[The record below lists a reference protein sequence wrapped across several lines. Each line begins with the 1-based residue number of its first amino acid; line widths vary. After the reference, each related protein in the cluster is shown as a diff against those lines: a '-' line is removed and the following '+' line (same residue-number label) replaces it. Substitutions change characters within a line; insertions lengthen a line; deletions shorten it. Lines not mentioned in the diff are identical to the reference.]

1 MANIKVLLV
10 DDHKIVRDGIK
21 LMLEPQA
28 GIDVVAEAEN
38 GEKVI
43 GLLQELPVD
52 VIVMDI
58 NMPKMNGI
66 VTTKIVKEKY
76 PGIKVLALT
85 MSSDDTHIRQMVQAG
100 ASGYIMKS
108 AGREELTTAIHEV
121 MEGKHYFSDQATQSI
136 MMDLVKNKGKSSAP
150 DPIHITERE
159 TEVLQMI
166 VKEHT
171 NQEIAE
177 KLYISPRT
185 VDAHRRNL
193 LQKTGARNTAGLV
206 SYAFQHGLVND
217 NQTL

>member
-21 LMLEPQA
+21 LMLQPQA
-28 GIDVVAEAEN
+28 GIEVVAEAEN
-38 GEKVI
+38 GDDVL
-43 GLLQELPVD
+43 GLLVEQPVD

-58 NMPKMNGI
+58 NMPQMDGI
-66 VTTKIVKEKY
+66 STTKQVKEKY
-76 PGIKVLALT
+76 PQIKILALT
-85 MSSDDTHIRQMVQAG
+85 MSSDDSHIRQMVQAG

-108 AGREELTTAIHEV
+108 AGRDELKTAIHDV

-136 MMDLVKNKGKSSAP
+136 MMDLVKNKGKSVDP
-150 DPIHITERE
+150 EPIHITERE
-159 TEVLQMI
+159 LEVLQLI
-166 VKEHT
+166 VKEFT
-171 NQEIAE
+171 NQEIAK

-206 SYAFQHGLVND
+206 KYAFRHNLIHDTNP
-217 NQTL
+217 

>member
-28 GIDVVAEAEN
+28 GIDVVAETESGN
-38 GEKVI
+38 DVKKVLEEI
-43 GLLQELPVD
+43 SVD

-58 NMPKMNGI
+58 NMPGMNGI
-66 VTTKIVKEKY
+66 ATTKMVKEDF
-76 PGIKVLALT
+76 PSVKVLALT
-85 MSSDDTHIRQMVQAG
+85 MSSDDSHIRQMVQAG
-100 ASGYIMKS
+100 ASGYVMKS
-108 AGREELTTAIHEV
+108 AGRDELTRAIQEV

-136 MMDLVKNKGKSSAP
+136 MLDLVKNKGKSSAP
-150 DPIHITERE
+150 DPVHITERE
-159 TEVLQMI
+159 IEVLQMI

-171 NQEIAE
+171 NHEIAE

-206 SYAFQHGLVND
+206 KYAFQNGLVN
-217 NQTL
+217 NS

>member
-28 GIDVVAEAEN
+28 GIDVVAETDN
-38 GEKVI
+38 GEKVKEI
-43 GLLQELPVD
+43 LQENSVD

-58 NMPKMNGI
+58 NMPGMDGI
-66 VTTKIVKEKY
+66 ETTRLVKDEHPDIKI
-76 PGIKVLALT
+76 LALT
-85 MSSDDTHIRQMVQAG
+85 MSSDDSHIRQMVQAG

-108 AGREELTTAIHEV
+108 AGRDELTNAIHDV
-121 MEGKHYFSDQATQSI
+121 MKGKHYFSDQATQSI
-136 MMDLVKNKGKSSAP
+136 MMDLVKNKGKTSAP
-150 DPIHITERE
+150 EPVHITDRE
-159 TEVLQMI
+159 LEVLQMI

-206 SYAFQHGLVND
+206 KYAFQQGLVNSD
-217 NQTL
+217 

>member
-43 GLLQELPVD
+43 GLLQESPVD

>member
-28 GIDVVAEAEN
+28 GIDVVAEAEDGN
-38 GEKVI
+38 QVKKV
-43 GLLQELPVD
+43 LEDTAVD

-58 NMPKMNGI
+58 NMPGMNGI
-66 VTTKIVKEKY
+66 KTTKMVKEQH
-76 PGIKVLALT
+76 PDIKVLALT
-85 MSSDDTHIRQMVQAG
+85 MSSDDSHIRQMVQAG

-108 AGREELTTAIHEV
+108 AGRDELTTAIHDV
-121 MEGKHYFSDQATQSI
+121 MGGKHYFSDQATQSI

-150 DPIHITERE
+150 DPIHITDRE
-159 TEVLQMI
+159 LEVLQMI

-206 SYAFQHGLVND
+206 KYAFQNGLVN
-217 NQTL
+217 NG

>member
-66 VTTKIVKEKY
+66 VTTKLVKEKY

>member
-1 MANIKVLLV
+1 MV

-28 GIDVVAEAEN
+28 GIDVVAEAEK
-38 GEKVI
+38 GEDVASM
-43 GLLQELPVD
+43 LENEAVD
-52 VIVMDI
+52 VVVMDI
-58 NMPKMNGI
+58 NMPGMNGI
-66 VTTKIVKEKY
+66 ATTKRVKEKY
-76 PGIKVLALT
+76 PTIKVLALT
-85 MSSDDTHIRQMVQAG
+85 MSSDDSHIRQMVQAG

-108 AGREELTTAIHEV
+108 AGRDELTRAIHEV

-136 MMDLVKNKGKSSAP
+136 MMDLVKNKGKSTAP

-159 TEVLQMI
+159 LEVLQMI

-206 SYAFQHGLVND
+206 KYAFQHGLVN
-217 NQTL
+217 N

>member
-28 GIDVVAEAEN
+28 GIDVVAEAED
-38 GEKVI
+38 GEAVKN
-43 GLLQELPVD
+43 LLDETSVD

-58 NMPKMNGI
+58 NMPGMNGI
-66 VTTKIVKEKY
+66 KTTRMVKEEH
-76 PGIKVLALT
+76 PDIKVLALT
-85 MSSDDTHIRQMVQAG
+85 MSSDDSHIRQMVQAG

-108 AGREELTTAIHEV
+108 AGRDELTNAIHDV
-121 MEGKHYFSDQATQSI
+121 MAGKHYFSDQATQSI

-150 DPIHITERE
+150 DPVHITERE
-159 TEVLQMI
+159 LEVLQMI
-166 VKEHT
+166 VKEYT

-206 SYAFQHGLVND
+206 KYAFQNGLVND
-217 NQTL
+217 G

>member
-28 GIDVVAEAEN
+28 GIDVVAETDN
-38 GEKVI
+38 GEQVKDI
-43 GLLQELPVD
+43 LKETSVD

-58 NMPKMNGI
+58 NMPGMDGI
-66 VTTKIVKEKY
+66 ETTRIVKDENPDVK
-76 PGIKVLALT
+76 ILALT
-85 MSSDDTHIRQMVQAG
+85 MSSDDSHIRQMVQAG

-108 AGREELTTAIHEV
+108 AGRDELTNAIHDV
-121 MEGKHYFSDQATQSI
+121 MKGKHYFSDQATQSI
-136 MMDLVKNKGKSSAP
+136 MMDLVKNKGKTSMP
-150 DPIHITERE
+150 EPVHITDRE
-159 TEVLQMI
+159 LEVLQMI

-206 SYAFQHGLVND
+206 KYAFQQGLVNND
-217 NQTL
+217 

>member
-21 LMLEPQA
+21 LMLKSQA
-28 GIDVVAEAEN
+28 GIDVVAETDD
-38 GEKVI
+38 GKKVI
-43 GLLQELPVD
+43 ELIEHTPAD

-58 NMPKMNGI
+58 NMPEINGI
-66 VTTKIVKEKY
+66 QAAKMVKKEYPDIKI
-76 PGIKVLALT
+76 LALT

-108 AGREELTTAIHEV
+108 AGRDELTEAIQDV
-121 MEGKHYFSDQATQSI
+121 MGGKHYFSDQATQSI
-136 MMDLVKNKGKSSAP
+136 MMDLVKNKGKSSSP
-150 DPIHITERE
+150 DPVHITDRE
-159 TEVLQMI
+159 LEVLQMI

-206 SYAFQHGLVND
+206 KYAFQNNLINKD
-217 NQTL
+217 

>member
-28 GIDVVAEAEN
+28 GIDVVAEAES
-38 GEKVI
+38 GVKVKK
-43 GLLQELPVD
+43 LLEDLSVD

-58 NMPKMNGI
+58 NMPDMNGI
-66 VTTKIVKEKY
+66 ATTKMVKDQNPE
-76 PGIKVLALT
+76 IKILALT
-85 MSSDDTHIRQMVQAG
+85 MSSDDSHIRQMVQAG

-108 AGREELTTAIHEV
+108 AGRDELTKAIREV
-121 MEGKHYFSDQATQSI
+121 MEGKHYFSDQATHSI

-150 DPIHITERE
+150 DPIHITNRE
-159 TEVLQMI
+159 LEVLQMI

-171 NQEIAE
+171 NHEIAD

-206 SYAFQHGLVND
+206 KYAFQNGLVND
-217 NQTL
+217 K

>member
-21 LMLEPQA
+21 LMLEPQP
-28 GIDVVAEAEN
+28 GIDVVAEADS
-38 GEKVI
+38 GKKVSNV
-43 GLLQELPVD
+43 LQDNPVD
-52 VIVMDI
+52 VIIMDI
-58 NMPKMNGI
+58 NMPDMNGI
-66 VTTKIVKEKY
+66 EATKLVKDNF
-76 PGIKVLALT
+76 PQIKVLALT
-85 MSSDDTHIRQMVQAG
+85 MSSDDSHIRQMVQAG

-108 AGREELTTAIHEV
+108 AGRDELTRAIHDV

-136 MMDLVKNKGKSSAP
+136 MMDLVKNKGKSSSAE
-150 DPIHITERE
+150 PIHITERE
-159 TEVLQMI
+159 LEVLQLI
-166 VKEHT
+166 VKENT

-206 SYAFQHGLVND
+206 KYAFQQGLVN
-217 NQTL
+217 NG

>member
-28 GIDVVAEAEN
+28 GIDVVAEAES
-38 GEKVI
+38 GDEVKQ
-43 GLLQELPVD
+43 LMEELSVD

-58 NMPKMNGI
+58 NMPGMNGI
-66 VTTKIVKEKY
+66 ATTKMVKDEF
-76 PGIKVLALT
+76 PSVKVLALT
-85 MSSDDTHIRQMVQAG
+85 MSSDDSHIRQMVQAG
-100 ASGYIMKS
+100 ASGYVMKS
-108 AGREELTTAIHEV
+108 AGRDELTRAIHEV

-136 MMDLVKNKGKSSAP
+136 MLDLVKNKGKSSAP
-150 DPIHITERE
+150 DPIHITDRE
-159 TEVLQMI
+159 AEVLQMI

-206 SYAFQHGLVND
+206 KYAFQNGFVN
-217 NQTL
+217 NS

>member
-21 LMLEPQA
+21 LMLQPQA

-38 GEKVI
+38 GESVKEV
-43 GLLQELPVD
+43 LENTSVD

-58 NMPKMNGI
+58 NMPGMNGI
-66 VTTKIVKEKY
+66 KTTKMVKDEY
-76 PGIKVLALT
+76 PEIKVLALT
-85 MSSDDTHIRQMVQAG
+85 MSSDDSHIRQMVQAG

-108 AGREELTTAIHEV
+108 AGRDELTTAIHDV
-121 MEGKHYFSDQATQSI
+121 MSGKHYFSDQATQSI

-159 TEVLQMI
+159 LEVLQMI

-206 SYAFQHGLVND
+206 KYAFQNGLVN
-217 NQTL
+217 NS

>member
-21 LMLEPQA
+21 LMLKSQA
-28 GIDVVAEAEN
+28 GIDVVAETDD
-38 GEKVI
+38 GQKVTE
-43 GLLQELPVD
+43 LLEHTPVD

-58 NMPKMNGI
+58 NMPEMNGI
-66 VTTKIVKEKY
+66 QAAKMVKKAYPDIKI
-76 PGIKVLALT
+76 LALT

-108 AGREELTTAIHEV
+108 AGREELTEAIQDV
-121 MEGKHYFSDQATQSI
+121 IEGKHYFSDQATQSI

-150 DPIHITERE
+150 DPVHITDRE
-159 TEVLQMI
+159 LEVLQMI

-206 SYAFQHGLVND
+206 KYAFQNNLINKD
-217 NQTL
+217 

>member
-28 GIDVVAEAEN
+28 GIDVVAEAEK
-38 GEKVI
+38 GEDVASM
-43 GLLQELPVD
+43 LENEAVD
-52 VIVMDI
+52 VVVMDI
-58 NMPKMNGI
+58 NMPGMNGI
-66 VTTKIVKEKY
+66 ATTKRVKEKY
-76 PGIKVLALT
+76 PTIKVLALT
-85 MSSDDTHIRQMVQAG
+85 MSSDDSHIRQMVQAG

-108 AGREELTTAIHEV
+108 AGRDELTRAIHEV

-136 MMDLVKNKGKSSAP
+136 MMDLVKNKGKSTAP

-159 TEVLQMI
+159 LEVLQMI

-206 SYAFQHGLVND
+206 KYAFQHGLVN
-217 NQTL
+217 N

>member
-28 GIDVVAEAEN
+28 GIDVVAEAESGN
-38 GEKVI
+38 DVES
-43 GLLQELPVD
+43 LLDKTSVD

-58 NMPKMNGI
+58 NMPGMNGI
-66 VTTKIVKEKY
+66 ATTKMVKDKF
-76 PGIKVLALT
+76 PSVKVLALT
-85 MSSDDTHIRQMVQAG
+85 MSSDDSHIRQMVQAG
-100 ASGYIMKS
+100 ASGYVMKS
-108 AGREELTTAIHEV
+108 AGRDELTRAIHDV

-136 MMDLVKNKGKSSAP
+136 MLDLVKNKGKSSAP
-150 DPIHITERE
+150 DPIHITDRE
-159 TEVLQMI
+159 VEVLQMI

-206 SYAFQHGLVND
+206 KYAFQNGLVN
-217 NQTL
+217 NS